1 MEKEAVMRRYKFL
14 TIVAYSLAIF
24 SGSSIAEAN
33 SKPVSAIV
41 ISDSS
46 GSYASGDKIHPED
59 TVEIAQGRKLS
70 LVFSDGQTKIIMG
83 PYKSLGTGLSEKTPK
98 LQHWKKLVK
107 NIVMRKGA
115 NDVIGGV
122 RGLEDFELFR
132 LDLEQMTSN
141 PVCAARG
148 LYIENSNHTKTVLV
162 KNPKTGVSVNLPAK
176 AVISWPNFFTDTGSY
191 FVLGGALGGRQLDV
205 KIIPEYSLEHLD
217 ANGCKDQFEHML
229 PQFVEFAIDLELE

>member
-1 MEKEAVMRRYKFL
+1 MRRYKFL
-14 TIVAYSLAIF
+14 SIVALSLAIF
-24 SGSSIAEAN
+24 LASSNADAN
-33 SKPVSAIV
+33 GKPISAIV

-46 GSYASGDKIHPED
+46 GTYASGDKIYPED
-59 TVEIAQGRKLS
+59 TVEITQGRKLS

-98 LQHWKKLVK
+98 LQQWKKLVT

-122 RGLEDFELFR
+122 RGLEDLELFR
-132 LDLEQMTSN
+132 LNLEQITTD

-148 LYIENSNHTKTVLV
+148 LYIENSNLTKTILV

-176 AVISWPNFFTDTGSY
+176 AVISWPNFFTDTGGY
-191 FVLGGALGGRQLDV
+191 FVLGGALGGRQMDV
-205 KIIPEYSLEHLD
+205 KVIPEYSLEHLD
-217 ANGCKDQFEHML
+217 ANGCKDQFKQML
-229 PQFVEFAIDLELE
+229 PQFIEFAIDLEIE